1 MPAVGGEIHYDFI
14 AIENH
19 LDQMDALKLQLKAK
33 KEILQNELTRW
44 TGFWDGVTKENAISF
59 TTNVITT
66 LENTLQA
73 LEAYILKARYANAD
87 MHAQELSN
95 AATF

>member
-1 MPAVGGEIHYDFI
+1 MVATGTEIHYDFPG
-14 AIENH
+14 IEAH
-19 LDQMDALKLQLKAK
+19 LDRMDALKVQLTAK

-44 TGFWDGVTKENAISF
+44 TGFWDGVTKENAIQF
-59 TTNVITT
+59 TTTVITT

-73 LEAYILKARYANAD
+73 LTAYILKARYANQD
-87 MHAQELSN
+87 MHAQELAN